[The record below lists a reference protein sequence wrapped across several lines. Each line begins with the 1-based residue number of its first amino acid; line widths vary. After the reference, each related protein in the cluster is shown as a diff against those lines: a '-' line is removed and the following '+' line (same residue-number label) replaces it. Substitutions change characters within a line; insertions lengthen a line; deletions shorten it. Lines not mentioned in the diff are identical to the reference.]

1 MSEAYFGWH
10 FTMDCAG
17 CNDNIKSHDKIAEFA
32 KDMVERIK
40 MIAHGDPLIEYMLP
54 GDPKQGYS
62 LVQLIETSNI
72 TAHFIEP
79 DGSAFF
85 DIFSCKDFDPAIAK
99 LCVRDHFSP
108 RKMTD
113 NFFHRQVPQ

>member
-1 MSEAYFGWH
+1 
-10 FTMDCAG
+10 
-17 CNDNIKSHDKIAEFA
+17 
-32 KDMVERIK
+32 MVKRIN
-40 MIAHGDPLIEYMLP
+40 MIAHGEPIIEYMLP

-85 DIFSCKDFDPAIAK
+85 DVFSCKDFDPAIAK
-99 LCVRDHFSP
+99 LCVRDYFSP
-108 RKMTD
+108 KRMTN
-113 NFFHRQVPQ
+113 NFFNRQVPK